1 MAQVRWAPP
10 ERTGKPPPAE
20 LLLARPFDGADIE
33 IDFGAAEPETIVTDL
48 LAACLSDGTGARFS
62 RDEIWHWT
70 LMRRTQGLL
79 AVAIASCGAAWEA
92 TRRCRQPGCGEIM
105 EIPID
110 LSQFR
115 LDWRPE
121 RVAVALN
128 ETQTLEVRLPRAD
141 DLRAWRVEG
150 VTEPEALARRLVV
163 APQAPDPAWTPR
175 IEAAL
180 SAADP
185 LTDLVLE
192 TACPYCGA
200 ANAVPFPLEESLLAA
215 LRRLGERLL
224 EEIHLLASTYHWSEA
239 EILALPAGRR
249 RFYLARIA
257 EETAA

>member
-10 ERTGKPPPAE
+10 ERTGKPPPAA
-20 LLLARPFDGADIE
+20 LLLARPFAGIDTE
-33 IDFGAAEPETIVTDL
+33 IDFTAAEPEAVVTDL
-48 LAACLSDGTGARFS
+48 LAACLSDGEGTRFS
-62 RDEIWHWT
+62 KNEIWHWT
-70 LMRRTQGLL
+70 LKRRTQGLL
-79 AVAIASCGAAWEA
+79 AVAVASCGAAWEA
-92 TRRCRQPGCGEIM
+92 TRRCANPGCREIM

-115 LDWRPE
+115 QDWRSE
-121 RVAVALN
+121 RVAVAVD
-128 ETQTLEVRLPRAD
+128 ETRTVEVRLPRAE
-141 DLRAWRVEG
+141 DLKAWRAEG
-150 VTEPEALARRLVV
+150 VADPEAMVRRLVAV
-163 APQAPDPAWTPR
+163 PEAPDPTWTPR

-192 TACPYCGA
+192 TTCPYCGA
-200 ANAVPFPLEESLLAA
+200 DNAVPFPLEDSLLAA

-257 EETAA
+257 EESAA